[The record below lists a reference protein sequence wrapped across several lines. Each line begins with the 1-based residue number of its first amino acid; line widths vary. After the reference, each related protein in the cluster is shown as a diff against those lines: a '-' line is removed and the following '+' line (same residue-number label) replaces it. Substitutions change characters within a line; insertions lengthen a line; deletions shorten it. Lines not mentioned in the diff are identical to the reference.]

1 MSGGEKKAQP
11 VTRLNLTDRAILG
24 VLYESYPKYVR
35 QVSLNE
41 KLTEYPDSEREL
53 AHLIRKRL
61 VEKIGVAPQSLGR
74 RVLDN
79 QGGAL
84 DNLNLYSD
92 KGYRITGEGI
102 DAFKKP
108 FKEPFI
114 ELGTRGGKPKALP
127 VTPVKCSHK
136 KMSLVEVKPKAMTR
150 VKGNRHAVGAKK
162 TSSEFVG
169 IFFCPECK
177 SVFWKD
183 AEHIPK

>member
-1 MSGGEKKAQP
+1 MSGAGKKAQS
-11 VTRLNLTDRAILG
+11 VTKLNLTDRAILG

-35 QVSLNE
+35 QASLNE

-53 AHLIRKRL
+53 AHLMRKRL

-102 DAFKKP
+102 DAFK
-108 FKEPFI
+108 EPFI
-114 ELGTRGGKPKALP
+114 EPKTKGGKPKALS

-136 KMSLVEVKPKAMTR
+136 KMSLIEVKPKATTR
-150 VKGNRHAVGAKK
+150 VKGSLHAVGAKK

-177 SVFWKD
+177 GVFWKD
-183 AEHIPK
+183 AEHIPR